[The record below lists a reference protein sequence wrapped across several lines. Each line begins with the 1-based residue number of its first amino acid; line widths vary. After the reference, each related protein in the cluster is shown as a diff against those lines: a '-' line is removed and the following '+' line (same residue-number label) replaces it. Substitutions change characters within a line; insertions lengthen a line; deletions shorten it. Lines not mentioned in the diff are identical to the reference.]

1 MKRFFLFFCVAFS
14 VVLIQAQL
22 PSFEGNKS
30 TSSVFLQKVIP
41 PSPNAASLGKY
52 GDQQINMFTGTSAVN
67 IPIYEIKT
75 NGYSLP
81 LSLAYSTSGL
91 RVTEAA
97 SWVGL
102 GWSLGGTGVITRV
115 VKGAPDG
122 IKNPIDVRTY
132 PLPLTYSQVNTT
144 GWNYI
149 HAQMANAGFDQEP
162 DIFIVKA
169 GKLSVKF
176 YYDLNKRIQTIPYNN
191 HVKIKFDGPNDQYV
205 ITDEDGSQYFFG
217 GTQSSEIT
225 FSSNPSY
232 AAYTSSWFLTKI
244 VSPVGTQILFNS
256 VKGTTFIK
264 QDQYSESEEVKAGGS
279 AGDCATPTPSG
290 RSSQWAT
297 QEYLPVF
304 LNSIETD
311 MEIVY
316 LTRSTTERAD
326 MPGDFALTDIK
337 VYSKVTGKY
346 EYNYSFNYSYF
357 PQVST
362 ICWGNTS
369 TPQHTHDRT
378 AICKRLRLDAF
389 VEKGNQ
395 TNTTGFKT
403 HQFQYSTKAVPSR
416 CSLDQDF
423 WGYYNGAGNTSL
435 LPTVSDAD
443 FQSSSY
449 NAVSRDANHNFSD
462 AGMLQKIIYPTGG
475 ESNFVYEPN
484 EINTLS
490 YGPTFQTATASLSGI
505 STALESSTT
514 FTISSTQPLT
524 INFTLSDPNLLD
536 QGLQRKAEIIDANGL
551 VRYTAMNFNSGSN
564 GVFVSSS
571 QINLTGFSAGTYTLK
586 VSRNYSY
593 SSFPSLTPLG
603 IAASVK
609 YQPASAPVLVNKKT
623 GGFRIEKVMDKADA
637 TGTDINIKEFF
648 YENPSFVADI
658 KNDDCVSTYTRWFTK
673 TVNNTTYQCFFK
685 SRTTSA
691 VQPIG
696 SIQGSHIAY
705 GKVTRSDASNGSNG
719 KTEYYYSVDPDQ
731 GGYSLSPYYKP
742 ITSYDHRRG
751 NLLTQIDYDATGAIK
766 HIKANTYEYSLKYAG
781 VFYFPFYSRDEP
793 IANII
798 DVSLL
803 PSKVISFSEYA
814 IPSEWVRIKN
824 TSETIY
830 SGTNYAT
837 TISEYTYGNSNYAM
851 PTVTKSINSKGDALY
866 QNSKYP
872 LDYKPTTTLSN
883 EELERKFET
892 DYQALFN
899 SFVACNNA
907 AANATSLNACY
918 TNYQTAYD
926 NLVNSRIAALNNYQS
941 GFQTLANATSDPT
954 LKGTYQLLWK
964 NKLMEA
970 NEATITKNTTTELS
984 KTVQYFKDFGGNI
997 LAEKE
1002 DKSYKAAPLQNEIN
1016 YQNYDSKG
1024 NILQFTGR
1032 DNVPNSIVWGYK
1044 QMYPVAKVVGATYA
1058 EILTA
1063 LTQTDQ
1069 NLPYLQNL
1077 DGAALT
1083 TELTKLR
1090 NNLKI
1095 SKPLAQVFTY
1105 TYAPLVGT
1113 LTETDPNAKSIQ
1125 YEYDNLNRLKN
1136 IKDYQG
1142 NIVKNFQYNYGN
1154 GKCGANCYIL
1164 SMQTFNGTNTIGYPV
1179 GVFNVNGQLIGNA
1192 TTSAQ
1197 FVTLWNGNATNQAI
1211 GTLAATADSLKFNLT
1226 VNAGKSPPPGV
1237 TGCRYYQ
1244 VDISYNRIDAVLTF
1258 NGIYANFGDGVTTPL
1273 GSLFNLNSLPANTV
1287 LKAAVYSGVA
1297 FNYLVHSYPDN
1308 SLKTITIYHNDDD
1321 ACSWFDNYF
1330 LPSTTQT
1337 LLTNLRGNL
1346 PQFTNRIGGSSYQ
1359 QASMTSLAG
1368 ITNWS
1373 SISSVIYFRMTS
1385 GDAGVTAFQNVS
1397 FPQNFM
1403 ANNKDLEHIWTSYGG
1418 YYASGCRDTTFKLS
1432 RLKSDW
1438 NTYFTKLNFLVISDE
1453 HWNRE
1458 NLSGLPNLKTIAIV
1472 AGTQLRT
1479 NQNIATNPPIPIPSS
1494 VIDNIIIQ
1502 VAAGSGQTVTGGAI
1516 SILGGGGQR
1525 TAASDA
1531 AVTFLQAKGWTIT
1544 ITQ

>member
-14 VVLIQAQL
+14 VILIRAQL

-102 GWSLGGTGVITRV
+102 GWSLGGSGVITRV
-115 VKGAPDG
+115 VKGLPDG
-122 IKNPIDVRTY
+122 AQNPISIRAW
-132 PLPLTYSQVNTT
+132 PLPLTYSQVSDNA
-144 GWNYI
+144 WIYI
-149 HAQMANAGFDQEP
+149 HSQLQGGAIDQEP
-162 DIFIVKA
+162 DLYIVKA

-176 YYDLNKRIQTIPYNN
+176 YYDVNKRIQTIPYNN
-191 HVKIKFDGPNDQYV
+191 GIKIKFDGALDQYI
-205 ITDEDGSQYFFG
+205 ITDDDGTQYFFG
-217 GTQSSEIT
+217 GTQSSEVT

-232 AAYTSSWFLTKI
+232 AAYTSSWFLSKI
-244 VSPVGTQILFNS
+244 ISPVGGQLLFNN
-256 VKGTTFIK
+256 VKGTAFIT
-264 QDQYSESEEVKAGGS
+264 QDQYSESEEVKVSGQS
-279 AGDCATPTPSG
+279 GDCATPNALG
-290 RSSQWAT
+290 RST
-297 QEYLPVF
+297 QYSVQTFLPVF

-337 VYSKVTGKY
+337 VYSKITGKY

-389 VEKGNQ
+389 IEKGNQ

-423 WGYYNGAGNTSL
+423 WGYYNGAGNNSL
-435 LPTVSDAD
+435 LPAVGDPA
-443 FQSSSY
+443 FQASTF
-449 NAVSRDANHNFSD
+449 NAASREANHSYSD

-475 ESNFVYEPN
+475 ESNFVYEAN
-484 EINTLS
+484 EVNSLS
-490 YGPTFQTATASLSGI
+490 SGPGFQTATASLSGI
-505 STALESSTT
+505 SPSMESSVT
-514 FTISSTQPLT
+514 FTIANTQPLT

-536 QGLQRKAEIIDANGL
+536 QGLQRKVEIIDPAG
-551 VRYTAMNFNSGSN
+551 VTRYFAMNFNSIPEGILVSGSSN
-564 GVFVSSS
+564 GF
-571 QINLTGFSAGTYTLK
+571 IGFTAGTYTLK
-586 VSRNYSY
+586 ISRNYLY
-593 SSFPSLTPLG
+593 SAYPSLTPVS
-603 IAASVK
+603 ITASIK
-609 YQPASAPVLVNKKT
+609 YTPATSVTVINRKV
-623 GGFRIEKVMDKADA
+623 GGFRIRKVMDKADPA
-637 TGTDINIKEFF
+637 GTDINIKEFF
-648 YENPSFVADI
+648 YENPYFVADI
-658 KNDDCVSTYTRWFTK
+658 KSSDCISNYTRWFTK
-673 TVNNTTYQCFFK
+673 TNSATYPCTFK
-685 SRTTSA
+685 SRTTSSI
-691 VQPIG
+691 QPIG
-696 SIQGSHIAY
+696 SVQGSHMAY

-731 GGYSLSPYYKP
+731 GGYSLSPYYRP

-751 NLLTQIDYDATGAIK
+751 NLLTQIDYDAAGIIK
-766 HIKANTYEYSLKYAG
+766 HIKANTYEYTLKNAG
-781 VFYFPFYSRDEP
+781 IVSYPFYSRDEP
-793 IANII
+793 NANLSN
-798 DVSLL
+798 VSQL
-803 PSKVISFSEYA
+803 PQKVVSFTDYA

-830 SGTNYAT
+830 SGTNYTT

-907 AANATSLNACY
+907 AANATALNTCY

-964 NKLMEA
+964 NKLMET
-970 NEATITKNTTTELS
+970 NEAIITKNNTTELS
-984 KTVQYFKDFGGNI
+984 KTLQYFKDFGGNI

-1002 DKSYKAAPLQNEIN
+1002 DRSYKAAPLQNEIN

-1063 LTQTDQ
+1063 LAQTDQ

-1077 DGAALT
+1077 DGVALT

-1105 TYAPLVGT
+1105 TYAPLIGT
-1113 LTETDPNAKSIQ
+1113 LTETDPNGKRIQ

-1142 NIVKNFQYNYGN
+1142 SIVKNFQYNYGN

-1179 GVFNVNGQLIGNA
+1179 GVFNINGQLIGNA

-1197 FVTLWNGNATNQAI
+1197 FVTLWNGNAANQSV
-1211 GTLAATADSLKFNLT
+1211 GTLVATSDSLKFNLT

-1244 VDISYNRIDAVLTF
+1244 VDISYNKIDAVLTF

-1273 GSLFNLNSLPANTV
+1273 GSLFNPNSLPANTV
-1287 LKAAVYSGVA
+1287 LKADVYSGVA

-1502 VAAGSGQTVTGGAI
+1502 VAAGSGQNVTGGAI
-1516 SILGGGGQR
+1516 AIYGGGGQR

-1531 AVTFLQAKGWTIT
+1531 AVTFLQSKGWTISVT
-1544 ITQ
+1544 AN